1 MLSRVHSV
9 STTRTLFIAIALF
22 LLALGINLIGLD
34 FLSLTS
40 DECFSIYHAQ
50 MSPRL
55 IYHHLSTG
63 NNPPLHEW
71 ILHYWI
77 GWFGDSAFSV
87 RLPSAIFSGLITALI
102 FILGTQISAGN
113 EKLEKAA
120 GNTSIGGIAALLFLA
135 SNYTTFLAHEAR
147 TYNLTLFLGVLTTLL
162 FVRAIKHESRWQ
174 FFTFGL
180 TGGFLCLSHF
190 FGLWILIAI
199 GFFWVLN
206 TKGKYPFLLFV
217 GWAMLGFSMSFGW
230 YLPNIW
236 HRFVDS
242 ASQGTWVNPAPWDA
256 PYLTLWKYLN
266 TPVATILAM
275 ILLVYAVVKLVAHQP
290 STDKPAVQ
298 KQNVH
303 LLLWLFALPFFGQW
317 LMSLDHPFSIPMFTE
332 RYASITLPFLC
343 LILAMALSGLR
354 ENYNQRLYNFAL
366 ALFLSTILSGKN
378 FTPAN
383 QASAKEA
390 LQTSKVSLGANWGKT
405 PIILEP
411 YHSAFQVLY
420 YADHN
425 RFKQYQFKQCE
436 PQLLYEH
443 LIRQLRPSKIYI
455 QEPKKNRIYMGCES
469 KLGLLSQSNQLG
481 YLHFGSDRTSHTV
494 EIENE
499 LNQLANVQ
507 IDTNQS
513 KPTKLVK
520 IKRFSIKIPKTLW
533 GRREISSEAEFWL
546 IDRK

>member
-1 MLSRVHSV
+1 MLSRVLSV

-22 LLALGINLIGLD
+22 LLALGINIIGLD

-55 IYHHLSTG
+55 IYHHLSSG
-63 NNPPLHEW
+63 NNPPLFEW
-71 ILHYWI
+71 MLHYWMRF
-77 GWFGDSAFSV
+77 FGDSAFSV
-87 RLPSAIFSGLITALI
+87 RLPSAIFSSLTTALI
-102 FILGTQISAGN
+102 YVLGTQISAARSKENVANSSLGM
-113 EKLEKAA
+113 
-120 GNTSIGGIAALLFLA
+120 IAAILFLS
-135 SNYTTFLAHEAR
+135 SNYSTFLAHEAR
-147 TYNLTLFLGVLTTLL
+147 AYNLTLFLGILTTLL
-162 FVRAIKHESRWQ
+162 FVRAIKNESPWQ

-180 TGGFLCLSHF
+180 TGGLLCLSHF

-206 TKGKYPFLLFV
+206 TKGKYPFILFV

-298 KQNVH
+298 KQNAH

-343 LILAMALSGLR
+343 LMIAMGLSGLR
-354 ENYNQRLYNFAL
+354 EYYNQRLYNFAL
-366 ALFLSTILSGKN
+366 ALFFSTILSGKN
-378 FTPAN
+378 FTPPNFAAAKESLKLVYNHTKNQAINTSNEVPRPAN
-383 QASAKEA
+383 Q
-390 LQTSKVSLGANWGKT
+390 TT
-405 PIILEP
+405 PLIIEP
-411 YHSAFQVLY
+411 YHAAFQVLY
-420 YADHN
+420 YKDHK
-425 RFKQYQFKQCE
+425 RFTEYH
-436 PQLLYEH
+436 PSNIYEH
-443 LIRQLRPSKIYI
+443 LASQLSHSNIWILKSK
-455 QEPKKNRIYMGCES
+455 NS
-469 KLGLLSQSNQLG
+469 FDSLGLSQSPKLA
-481 YLHFGSDRTSHTV
+481 YLHFGSEKSAHTKT
-494 EIENE
+494 IEN
-499 LNQLANVQ
+499 QLKQLTA
-507 IDTNQS
+507 
-513 KPTKLVK
+513 KGGK
-520 IKRFSIKIPKTLW
+520 IESHSIQIPKTLW
-533 GRREISSEAEFWL
+533 GTWEIKSEAEFWL
-546 IDRK
+546 IERK